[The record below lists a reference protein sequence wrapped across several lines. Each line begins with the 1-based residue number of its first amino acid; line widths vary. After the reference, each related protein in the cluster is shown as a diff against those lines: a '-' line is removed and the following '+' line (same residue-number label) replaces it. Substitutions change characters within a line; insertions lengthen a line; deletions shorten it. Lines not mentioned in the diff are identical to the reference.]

1 MGAGTL
7 IELIA
12 RGNQDTYL
20 IGNPQF
26 TYFKSIFR
34 RCTNFSVEPIR
45 QIFTESPD
53 FGKRV
58 TCIIDKK
65 GDLLSDILIE
75 IELPD
80 LPQHVV
86 SPTVTTSVSWTNG
99 IGNFM
104 IEWVELQFGGE
115 PIDRITGDMLDTWM
129 ELSSELGL
137 KNVIYEM
144 VGKSPTFNK
153 GNQKNA
159 VKLLVPLP
167 FWFCRSI
174 ERSLPLI
181 SLQYTDIKIVV
192 QFKTFDKCWYS
203 IPYTGTNTSPD
214 TPDKSVMISKA
225 GLICNYVYLDVFER
239 TKFAKQGD
247 FEYLIEQFQ
256 QTNTYQVQTN
266 VINITARIFFNHP
279 VKEIFWMYRSSIA
292 LNSNDYYNYG
302 NVSNYGTADS
312 LSIEPFNNIQLRY
325 NGNDRFEQL
334 PATFFRLFQPYKH
347 HSCGTNQFI
356 YIYSFALSPENINPS
371 GTCNFSKIDNATLNF
386 TCTANIPD
394 GMIYIYATNYNILR
408 IKNGMAGLMF
418 SS

>member
-26 TYFKSIFR
+26 SYFKTVYK

-45 QIFTESPD
+45 QIFTEAPD

-75 IELPD
+75 IELPA
-80 LPQHVV
+80 LNEN
-86 SPTVTTSVSWTNG
+86 VSWTNG

-104 IEWVELQFGGE
+104 IDYVELQLGGE

-129 ELSSELGL
+129 ELTNELGI
-137 KNVIYEM
+137 KNSAYNM
-144 VGKSPTFNK
+144 VGKFITFN
-153 GNQKNA
+153 QTTQSNA
-159 VKLLVPLP
+159 LKLLVPVP

-174 ERSLPLI
+174 DRSLPLI
-181 SLQYTDIKIVV
+181 SMQYTDVKIVV
-192 QFKTFDKCWYS
+192 QFKTFDKCWYKLTTEVPNS
-203 IPYTGTNTSPD
+203 S
-214 TPDKSVMISKA
+214 KMISKA

-239 TKFAKQGD
+239 TKFAKQENID
-247 FEYLIEQFQ
+247 FLIEQFQ
-256 QTNTYQVQTN
+256 QSNSYQVPDNIIN
-266 VINITARIFFNHP
+266 VTSRLFFNHP
-279 VKEIFWMYRSSIA
+279 VKEIFWFYRSTVA
-292 LNSNDYYNYG
+292 LNANDYYNYG
-302 NVSNYGTADS
+302 NVSNYGTVNLVA
-312 LSIEPFNNIQLRY
+312 IEPFDNIQLRY

-334 PATFFRLFQPYKH
+334 PATFFRLYQPYRH
-347 HSCGTNQFI
+347 HSSGTLQYI
-356 YIYSFALSPENINPS
+356 YMYSFAIEPEKIQPS
-371 GTCNFSKIDNATLNF
+371 GTCNFSKIDNATLQF

-394 GMIYIYATNYNILR
+394 GTISIYATNYNILR
-408 IKNGMAGLMF
+408 IKSGMCGLMF
-418 SS
+418 S